1 MRKDRRDLERAPK
14 PELGDIGGLQR
25 RDVAAAEDDPT
36 TGGREELG
44 EQVEAG
50 GLAGA
55 VRADKRMNAAA
66 PHAQVNPAHGNKA
79 GKLLGQVLCFED
91 RIFTHDYPHAV
102 SFSASSTG
110 R

>member
-1 MRKDRRDLERAPK
+1 MSRP
-14 PELGDIGGLQR
+14 
-25 RDVAAAEDDPT
+25 VEDDAPA
-36 TGGREELG
+36 RRRKELG
-44 EQVEAG
+44 EQIEAG

-55 VRADKRMNAAA
+55 VRADERVDAAA
-66 PHAQVNPAHGNKA
+66 PDPQVNPAHGNKA